1 MVILS
6 STVKCLL
13 CQASLNLSSG
23 HLDKIKNHLETA
35 HDVIYDHDLIIS
47 LGFLEAEERK
57 KIVETVFP
65 RIKKFFS
72 DVKDRSSQPSP
83 RLGIEKR
90 LLEDEEINSL
100 SSLYRDS
107 KRRKLDHSKFES
119 LNETHSS
126 ITAPKPLENFN
137 SSGSSVTSEQM
148 TQCSICQQSM
158 STSQYIEHIQIV
170 HGTENETG
178 TSDVGDAEESSKSPE
193 KFLNP
198 NESQCDICE
207 KPMLKKSIRKHKQR
221 VHQLYENLK
230 SMGLGDTSSNFDPD
244 VSIDSSVLE
253 PRVDIEEPPVEKEE
267 NSSLLTAPCSFCQ
280 KPITKKNMKRH
291 IDSVHMKTE
300 PSNETLPM
308 DTDDEG
314 PSDNFILNSQ
324 ETEHKCKICYA
335 RFEELDDLKEH
346 FKDVHDIEYDAVENN
361 EEEERQESK
370 QEKQDDFP
378 YPCDQCD
385 AKYTIK
391 DSLRRHKRNKH

>member
-13 CQASLNLSSG
+13 CQASLNLNSG

-35 HDVIYDHDLIIS
+35 HDVIYDLDLIIS

-72 DVKDRSSQPSP
+72 DVKERASQPSP

-90 LLEDEEINSL
+90 LLEDEELNSI
-100 SSLYRDS
+100 SSMYRDN
-107 KRRKLDHSKFES
+107 KRRKLDNPKYES
-119 LNETHSS
+119 LTEAPSVSAQKPSENVFSS
-126 ITAPKPLENFN
+126 
-137 SSGSSVTSEQM
+137 SSSVNSEQM
-148 TQCSICQQSM
+148 TQCSICQLSM

-170 HGTENETG
+170 HGTENANG
-178 TSDVGDAEESSKSPE
+178 SSDAGDAEESSKSPE
-193 KFLNP
+193 KYLNP

-244 VSIDSSVLE
+244 VSIESSVFE
-253 PRVDIEEPPVEKEE
+253 PKIDIEEPQVDKEE
-267 NSSLLTAPCSFCQ
+267 TLSLLTVPCTFCQ

-308 DTDDEG
+308 EADDEG
-314 PSDNFILNSQ
+314 MNDNFNISPQ
-324 ETEHKCKICYA
+324 VTEKKCKICYA

-361 EEEERQESK
+361 EEEEKLESK
-370 QEKQDDFP
+370 SEKQDDFP
-378 YPCDQCD
+378 YPCDLCD